1 MVELASD
8 NNWIPLIASA
18 PGSIVENTLDPRE
31 TEFSDTGEKD
41 RRRIVMPSLTTA
53 GPASRS
59 HSTPEQPLRKPA
71 APGLLAG
78 AGAEAE
84 EPEPA
89 GAPAAPP
96 PPFDE
101 LPVQAP
107 SAVPPATTTEP
118 TRTDRRDTDLMIR
131 TPYQN
136 ETADKVRHVPCCI
149 LSSIPIG
156 FAGQGGHDRGAR
168 DPKRWSAH
176 IFHPPSRMRPVP
188 NWRNDAI
195 VRTHRSRR
203 APERSAPATFS
214 PPRAARHRPTRA
226 RLTRAGRRRGPR

>member
-1 MVELASD
+1 
-8 NNWIPLIASA
+8 
-18 PGSIVENTLDPRE
+18 
-31 TEFSDTGEKD
+31 
-41 RRRIVMPSLTTA
+41 MPSLTTA

-107 SAVPPATTTEP
+107 STVPPATTMEP
-118 TRTDRRDTDLMIR
+118 ARTDRPGL
-131 TPYQN
+131 
-136 ETADKVRHVPCCI
+136 
-149 LSSIPIG
+149 G
-156 FAGQGGHDRGAR
+156 
-168 DPKRWSAH
+168 SA
-176 IFHPPSRMRPVP
+176 
-188 NWRNDAI
+188 
-195 VRTHRSRR
+195 RSRLY
-203 APERSAPATFS
+203 RSAP
-214 PPRAARHRPTRA
+214 
-226 RLTRAGRRRGPR
+226 GPRQPGVGGVFRITGSSSSSSPGSSRSGFH